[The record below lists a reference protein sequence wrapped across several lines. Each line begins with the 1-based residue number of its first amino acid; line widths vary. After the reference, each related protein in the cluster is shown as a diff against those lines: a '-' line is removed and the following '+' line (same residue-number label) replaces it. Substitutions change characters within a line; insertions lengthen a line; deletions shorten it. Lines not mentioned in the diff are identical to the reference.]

1 MDTVGRVHALVA
13 PLVEAADATL
23 YDLEYQGGVLRVT
36 VEREGGVGIDLIARL
51 TREISRE
58 LDETDPIAGQYTLE
72 VSSPGL
78 ERVLR
83 RSNHFVGAVGTL
95 VTVKARAGVE
105 GDRRIKG
112 VLVAADADA
121 ETVTIA
127 PSGAAPGTTR
137 TLGLSD
143 IERARTVFEWGPA
156 PKPGTGSKPGAGAKS
171 SPSAKKK
178 AAKP

>member
-36 VEREGGVGIDLIARL
+36 VECEGGVGIALIARL

-83 RSNHFVGAVGTL
+83 RPDHFAGAVGTL
-95 VTVKARAGVE
+95 VNIKARAGVE

-112 VLVAADADA
+112 VLVAADAD
-121 ETVTIA
+121 TITIA